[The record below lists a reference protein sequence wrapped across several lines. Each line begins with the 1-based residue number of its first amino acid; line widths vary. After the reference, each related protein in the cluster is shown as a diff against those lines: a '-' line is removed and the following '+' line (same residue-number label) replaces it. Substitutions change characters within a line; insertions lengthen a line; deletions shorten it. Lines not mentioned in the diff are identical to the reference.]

1 MKTDGDGRTI
11 PHEEIPV
18 PHDLQ
23 IELHDDPEAAE
34 AFAALPPS
42 HRREYIDWI
51 LGAKRPDTRARRVE
65 ETARRGAPSPPA
77 ADLAA
82 AWSFDGDL
90 VFTMK

>member
-1 MKTDGDGRTI
+1 MEADGDGRSI
-11 PHEEIPV
+11 PREEIPV

-51 LGAKRPDTRARRVE
+51 LDAKRPDTRARRVE
-65 ETARRGAPSPPA
+65 ETARRVKSSGR
-77 ADLAA
+77 
-82 AWSFDGDL
+82 
-90 VFTMK
+90 